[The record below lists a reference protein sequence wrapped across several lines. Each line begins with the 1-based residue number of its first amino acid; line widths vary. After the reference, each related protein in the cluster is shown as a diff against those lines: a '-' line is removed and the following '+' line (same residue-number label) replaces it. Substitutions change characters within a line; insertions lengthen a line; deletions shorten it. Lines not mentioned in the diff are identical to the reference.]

1 MMRIQRALIGA
12 IAALTCIFTIGCAS
26 NVEKHWGEA
35 YAENNAAMVADPDA
49 GQLED
54 DGISDL
60 EGVTVEHVIEQYRKG
75 QRQHKSRD
83 VPTSILIQSG
93 AGS

>member
-1 MMRIQRALIGA
+1 MMRTQRALIGA
-12 IAALTCIFTIGCAS
+12 IAALACICSTGCAS

-49 GQLED
+49 GQAED

-75 QRQHKSRD
+75 QRQQKSTD
-83 VPTSILIQSG
+83 IPTSILIQSG

>member
-1 MMRIQRALIGA
+1 MRIRRTLVMA
-12 IAALTCIFTIGCAS
+12 IAALVCICGTGCAS

-35 YAENNAAMVADPDA
+35 YAENNAAMIANPQA
-49 GQLED
+49 GQMED
-54 DGISDL
+54 DGITDL

-75 QRQHKSRD
+75 QQQPKSRD
-83 VPTSILIQSG
+83 IPTSILIQGG